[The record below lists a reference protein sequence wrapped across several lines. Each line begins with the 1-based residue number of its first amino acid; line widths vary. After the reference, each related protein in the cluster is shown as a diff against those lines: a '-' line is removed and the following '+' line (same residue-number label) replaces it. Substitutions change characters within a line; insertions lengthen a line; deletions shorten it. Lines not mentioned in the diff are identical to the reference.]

1 MPTQESSVG
10 PVVAT
15 IVILAVIVL
24 GGLYF
29 WSHRSAGSAN
39 SYATPTTSSDA
50 SSVVSSSTPTNTN
63 GNTYDVN
70 SPMSG
75 S

>member
-1 MPTQESSVG
+1 MQPQESSVG

-29 WSHRSAGSAN
+29 WSQR
-39 SYATPTTSSDA
+39 
-50 SSVVSSSTPTNTN
+50 SSSTSPTDYGATNVAVPTGSSTTTDNTIPTP
-63 GNTYDVN
+63 TYDVN
-70 SPMSG
+70 ATMSG

>member
-1 MPTQESSVG
+1 MQPQESSVG
-10 PVVAT
+10 PIVAT

-29 WSHRSAGSAN
+29 WSQRSSNTN
-39 SYATPTTSSDA
+39 SDSYGATNVAVPTG
-50 SSVVSSSTPTNTN
+50 SSTTTDNTSPLP
-63 GNTYDVN
+63 TYDVN
-70 SPMSG
+70 STMSG

>member
-1 MPTQESSVG
+1 MPNPESSVG

-29 WSHRSAGSAN
+29 WSQRSSG
-39 SYATPTTSSDA
+39 T
-50 SSVVSSSTPTNTN
+50 TPTNSYGAPSTVETSTTSTP
-63 GNTYDVN
+63 TYDVN
-70 SPMSG
+70 AHINAS
-75 S
+75 

>member
-1 MPTQESSVG
+1 MPNQESSVG

-29 WSHRSAGSAN
+29 WSQR
-39 SYATPTTSSDA
+39 PSST
-50 SSVVSSSTPTNTN
+50 TPTNSYSAPSTVETSTTTPP
-63 GNTYDVN
+63 TYDAN
-70 SPMSG
+70 ANINAS
-75 S
+75 

>member
-1 MPTQESSVG
+1 MQPQESSVG
-10 PVVAT
+10 PVIAT

-29 WSHRSAGSAN
+29 WSQRPSTTA
-39 SYATPTTSSDA
+39 PTTSTDSYGA
-50 SSVVSSSTPTNTN
+50 SSVATPASTSTPS
-63 GNTYDVN
+63 YDTN